1 MKHIYDK
8 SKPDLIRYKIVAV
21 VNGEQLIFKRYGSEE
36 TAVKKEFMAFVH
48 ELYDTWC
55 DIQSIEE
62 DKTYPID
69 E

>member
-1 MKHIYDK
+1 M
-8 SKPDLIRYKIVAV
+8 
-21 VNGEQLIFKRYGSEE
+21 NGEQLIFKRYGTEE
-36 TAVKKEFMAFVH
+36 TAVKKEFMSFVH